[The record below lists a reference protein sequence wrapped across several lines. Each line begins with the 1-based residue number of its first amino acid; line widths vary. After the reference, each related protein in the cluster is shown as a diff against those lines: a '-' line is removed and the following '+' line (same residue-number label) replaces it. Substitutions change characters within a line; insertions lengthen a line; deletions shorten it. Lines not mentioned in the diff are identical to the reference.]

1 MQVTFSKTKSKCA
14 RILGWP
20 SKFFYSGTN
29 MLLIIFF
36 QPFFIAS
43 IMELVEND
51 FSTTY
56 SVLSYTG
63 SLFIILLTLVT
74 FVAVWVMNM
83 KAICQY
89 RSTFLR
95 KMFKSYVD
103 SIKDKNLFAHFYF
116 PAYLT
121 KTFIISFLYLVVS
134 NGYIHTSFSVVLT
147 LFVSSLTLRCAITS
161 ASHDLSRTLFVQ
173 SWQSSLRLL
182 CSFSTS
188 YSLFTLPTH
197 GMFQTKSGRV

>member
-1 MQVTFSKTKSKCA
+1 
-14 RILGWP
+14 
-20 SKFFYSGTN
+20 

-134 NGYIHTSFSVVLT
+134 NGYLHTSFSVVLT
-147 LFVSSLTLRCAITS
+147 LFVSLLTSRCVTTS
-161 ASHDLSRTLFVQ
+161 ALPDLSRILFAP
-173 SWQSSLRLL
+173 SWLSSLKWL
-182 CSFSTS
+182 CSCSTS
-188 YSLFTLPTH
+188 CSMFMQPTH
-197 GMFQTKSGRV
+197 GVFPTRSGRVWSK

>member
-1 MQVTFSKTKSKCA
+1 MSDYILDTDKTKEDLYEYRFKRIGLYHNSGVINTECKLLILGIWFLILFPLSVILRVFVQVTFSKTKSKCA

-83 KAICQY
+83 KAIC
-89 RSTFLR
+89 
-95 KMFKSYVD
+95 
-103 SIKDKNLFAHFYF
+103 
-116 PAYLT
+116 
-121 KTFIISFLYLVVS
+121 
-134 NGYIHTSFSVVLT
+134 
-147 LFVSSLTLRCAITS
+147 
-161 ASHDLSRTLFVQ
+161 
-173 SWQSSLRLL
+173 
-182 CSFSTS
+182 
-188 YSLFTLPTH
+188 
-197 GMFQTKSGRV
+197 